1 VNQSPLVWTPED
13 DGLQPLP
20 TTVVDSHGLPM
31 NVSGSK
37 WRFNDPTNDLSFDF
51 GRYNIGNPWLLYSL
65 KRHLIACIKRVSP
78 VESYNTIHLNLLHLA
93 KAASWPAL
101 VAATDLEQH
110 QVLLNRVVSEV
121 LELLRVRRVEH
132 YFSRIRSWYGWCTDF
147 LPDIG
152 FLPEE
157 AYKWQLVRVP
167 GNEKGVAVRTSD
179 PEGGPLKDA
188 ELILLRKA
196 LQTDSSTT
204 PEHIQQ
210 RAALWLALVYGRN
223 PSNYSMLRQGD
234 FKPVDPEVPDLSILA
249 IPRIKKRAR
258 PRTQFLEETVDRE
271 LAKVLRELI
280 ELGPQCDIED
290 KKSIPM
296 FVRTTPRKALLGNA
310 MKEWAWHMTAT
321 DFTNLIQSAVK
332 RYGLKSPRTD
342 ELLVITTRRLRYTF
356 ATNRV
361 REGISARDLAL
372 ALDHSDLQNVR
383 VYFDAQSTV
392 VDRLDRAAATAI
404 APKLALF
411 KGAPKPKADGV
422 GAHGEPAKM
431 IRIIPELISADH
443 HVRDLGECGKGEFCN
458 LFPPYSCYPCDKFE
472 PFDDSLS
479 DHERVLDFLIE
490 RRERLRTDPLQS
502 TRIAVQLDEVIYAC
516 ADLIERIRTGRRA
529 VDETQ

>member
-1 VNQSPLVWTPED
+1 MKAVWVPED
-13 DGLQPLP
+13 DGLEDLP
-20 TTVVDSHGLPM
+20 STVVDSYGLPM
-31 NVSGSK
+31 DVSGSK
-37 WRFNDPTNDLSFDF
+37 WRFNDPKSDLSFNF
-51 GRYNIGNPWLLYSL
+51 GRYSIGNPWLSYSL

-78 VESYNTIHLNLLHLA
+78 AESYNTIHLNLLHLA
-93 KAASWPAL
+93 KTDSWAALA
-101 VAATDLEQH
+101 AATDLEQH
-110 QVLLNRVVSEV
+110 EVLLNRVVSEV
-121 LELLRVRRVEH
+121 LELLRARRVEH

-157 AYKWQLVRVP
+157 AYKWQLVRIP

-179 PEGGPLKDA
+179 PEGGPFNDA

-196 LQTDSSTT
+196 LQADKSTQ

-210 RAALWLALVYGRN
+210 RAALWLALVFGRN
-223 PSNYSMLRQGD
+223 PSNFSMLRRGD
-234 FKPVDPEVPDLSILA
+234 FQPVDPEVPNLWTLA

-258 PRTQFLEETVDRE
+258 PRTQFVKETVDEE

-280 ELGPQCDIED
+280 DVGPQCTLNDQD
-290 KKSIPM
+290 SIPL
-296 FVRTTPRKALLGNA
+296 FVRVAPRRALLGTA
-310 MKEWAWHMTAT
+310 MAEWAWHMTAV

-361 REGISARDLAL
+361 REGISARDLAE

-392 VDRLDRAAATAI
+392 VERLDRAAATAI

-411 KGAPKPKADGV
+411 KGQPKPRTEGE
-422 GAHGEPAKM
+422 GAHGDPAKT

-472 PFDDSLS
+472 PFDDSLA
-479 DHERVLDFLIE
+479 DHELVFDFLVA
-490 RRERLRTDPLQS
+490 RRERLRTDPLES

-516 ADLIERIRTGRRA
+516 ADLILRLRA
-529 VDETQ
+529 YPRDCNGT